1 MPVGRYTVL
10 DGEGSPV
17 GTEDFRCAPGPMGWR
32 YFGEIAT
39 NDPTPHRE
47 IVDLAVDASW
57 RAVRTRVE
65 TGSHHIL
72 LSADGDALR
81 GFLDDEPVTTRW
93 GSDWHLDYLS
103 PAYNAV
109 TTKRLNGSA
118 DIDVIYL
125 EPVTCEPREERQRYE
140 LDGDE
145 DVDTPVGRFAA
156 QRWRFTALST
166 GWSRELWIA
175 GDVLVRFESLYELE
189 WYEAGA
195 SGAQPVS

>member
-10 DGEGSPV
+10 DGEGNAV
-17 GTEDFRCAPGPMGWR
+17 GSEDFRCASGPMGWR

-47 IVDLAVDASW
+47 IVDLAVDESW
-57 RAVRTRVE
+57 RPVRSRVE

-93 GSDWHLDYLS
+93 GFDWHLDYLS

-118 DIDVIYL
+118 EIDVIYL
-125 EPVTCEPREERQRYE
+125 EPVTCVPREERQRYE
-140 LDGDE
+140 LAGDE
-145 DVDTPVGRFAA
+145 EVDTPVGRFAG

-175 GDVLVRFESLYELE
+175 GDVVVRFEFLYELE

-195 SGAQPVS
+195 SGARPVS

>member
-10 DGEGSPV
+10 DGDGNAVGS
-17 GTEDFRCAPGPMGWR
+17 EDFRCAPGPMGWR

-47 IVDLAVDASW
+47 IVDLVVDESW
-57 RAVRTRVE
+57 RPVRSRVE

-118 DIDVIYL
+118 EIDVIYL

-140 LDGDE
+140 LAGDE
-145 DVDTPVGRFAA
+145 EVDTPVGRFAGR
-156 QRWRFTALST
+156 RWRFTALST

-175 GDVLVRFESLYELE
+175 GDVVVRFESLYELE

-195 SGAQPVS
+195 SGARPVS